1 MSDEKE
7 KQKDKYKSLTEAST
21 LALSTFMVYSVH
33 YGASKVYGRFCVPDG
48 IYGYLQGL
56 ITAGS
61 PACKFVLDT
70 VTSTQNHYSGVLLV
84 GISRL
89 LLGLIGI

>member
-1 MSDEKE
+1 MSEDVKLENQSFKGL
-7 KQKDKYKSLTEAST
+7 QEASK
-21 LALSTFMVYSVH
+21 LALSTFIVYSVH
-33 YGASKVYGRFCVPDG
+33 YGAVKSYDTFCVPDG
-48 IYGYLQGL
+48 VYGYLQGL
-56 ITAGS
+56 VTAGS
-61 PACKFVLDT
+61 PVCKFVLDT